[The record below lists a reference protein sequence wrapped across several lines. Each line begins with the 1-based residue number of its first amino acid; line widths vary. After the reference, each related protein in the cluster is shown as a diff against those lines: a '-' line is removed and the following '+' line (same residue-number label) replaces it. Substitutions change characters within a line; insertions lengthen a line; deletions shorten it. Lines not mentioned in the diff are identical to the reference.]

1 MDRLESLRLDLERIR
16 VAIRKLNLSE
26 NLKPIN
32 PEAAD
37 CFLLEAQQELD
48 ALLKGP
54 LPCPVDGGRK
64 IGPAI
69 RNGFAMDD
77 LGPDLE
83 GPGSSSPVLGSDALI
98 AMEMKQ
104 IVERVVGRQ
113 LMSV

>member
-1 MDRLESLRLDLERIR
+1 MDQLENLRLDLERIR

-54 LPCPVDGGRK
+54 LPCPIDGGRK
-64 IGPAI
+64 VGSAI

-83 GPGSSSPVLGSDALI
+83 GPGSSSPVLGSDAVI
-98 AMEMKQ
+98 AMEMKRVVDQ
-104 IVERVVGRQ
+104 VVGRQ